1 MSGMC
6 RERSEQSNTVVPRR
20 VTTAPASGRR
30 ASRAPQ
36 LADKVEVYASNAS

>member
-6 RERSEQSNTVVPRR
+6 LFVPRR
-20 VTTAPASGRR
+20 VTAPASGRR